1 MYEKKH
7 FKIVYTIPTFFYM
20 AYLFSLSDFFFVETI
35 FLFFLPQTEQ
45 QVIFL
50 RDKTGNYNSVLSG
63 FPAFQIFTYG
73 LLHKSHA
80 SMRKTNFVRN
90 MCHSMFN
97 LCFVAF
103 MYGNSY
109 NNPFL

>member
-63 FPAFQIFTYG
+63 FPAFRLSRF
-73 LLHKSHA
+73 LLTA
-80 SMRKTNFVRN
+80 CYTNPT
-90 MCHSMFN
+90 H
-97 LCFVAF
+97 
-103 MYGNSY
+103 
-109 NNPFL
+109 P